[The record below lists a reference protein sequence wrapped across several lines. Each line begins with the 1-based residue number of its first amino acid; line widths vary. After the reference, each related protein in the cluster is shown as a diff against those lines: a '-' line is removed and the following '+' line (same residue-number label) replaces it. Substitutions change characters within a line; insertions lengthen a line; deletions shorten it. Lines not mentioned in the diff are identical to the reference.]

1 MIMSTTS
8 VGREL
13 HSSISWIKM
22 SVMWYST
29 FFDPSGLAMSKKEV
43 KSESVMSSL
52 SGISEIKTTDFT
64 VDRESSRQ
72 MYC

>member
-1 MIMSTTS
+1 
-8 VGREL
+8 
-13 HSSISWIKM
+13 
-22 SVMWYST
+22 
-29 FFDPSGLAMSKKEV
+29 LAMSKKEV